1 MQLNDFLFIEAVVQD
16 HRWADLR
23 MRCSDEDALISMTQL
38 LADYNRL
45 KDHYPSLA
53 AYVDEEVY
61 LKTFG
66 V

>member
-1 MQLNDFLFIEAVVQD
+1 MTLNDFLFIEAVVQD

-23 MRCSDEDALISMTQL
+23 VRASDEDALISMTQL
-38 LADYNRL
+38 LADYHRL
-45 KDHYPSLA
+45 KDHYPSLQ
-53 AYVDEEVY
+53 AYVNEEVY